1 MEIRSL
7 DRVLAILATLAALTV
22 PAMVVAILTTG
33 GTQDFFQTARSVE
46 AYGAYLATPLVA
58 LGLRLNLG
66 LDNLFMIFYGAFF
79 IMLSVR
85 LRAMLDGRLLTVALA
100 AMMLTLVLDA
110 IENHHIMTMVHSVQN
125 GLPISVTDGQLQMIA
140 SQVKFHASY
149 LAALLFAFGFLQ
161 FGRLGRIIAVVLW
174 CYIPCGVLISVTPVE
189 SAQPLVLGRTIFF
202 VFAFILSA
210 VLFFTQPGSSL
221 QNTSGQPSDNGQRST
236 PCPLRSLPLS
246 AGPFLRCFSF

>member
-7 DRVLAILATLAALTV
+7 DRVLAILAMLAALTV
-22 PAMVVAILTTG
+22 AAMVVAIVTTR
-33 GTQDFFQTARSVE
+33 GTQDFFQSARPVE

-85 LRAMLDGRLLTVALA
+85 LRTMLDSRLLTVALA

-125 GLPISVTDGQLQMIA
+125 GLPLSVTDGQLQMIA

-189 SAQPLVLGRTIFF
+189 SAQALVLGRTIFF

-210 VLFFTQPGSSL
+210 VLFFSQARASS
-221 QNTSGQPSDNGQRST
+221 QKTSGQNI
-236 PCPLRSLPLS
+236 
-246 AGPFLRCFSF
+246 

>member
-1 MEIRSL
+1 MENRSL

-22 PAMVVAILTTG
+22 AAMVVAILSTR
-33 GTQDFFQTARSVE
+33 GTQDFFQTARPVE

-66 LDNLFMIFYGAFF
+66 LDNLFMILYGAFF
-79 IMLSVR
+79 VVLSVR
-85 LRAMLDGRLLTVALA
+85 LRAMLDSRLLTVALA
-100 AMMLTLVLDA
+100 AIMLTVVLDA
-110 IENHHIMTMVHSVQN
+110 IENHHIMTMVHSVQH
-125 GLPISVTDGQLQMIA
+125 GLPLSVTDGQLQMIA

-149 LAALLFAFGFLQ
+149 LAVLLFSFGFLQ

-189 SAQPLVLGRTIFF
+189 LAQALVLGRTIFF

-210 VLFFTQPGSSL
+210 VLFFSQGPASF
-221 QNTSGQPSDNGQRST
+221 QNTYGQNIR
-236 PCPLRSLPLS
+236 
-246 AGPFLRCFSF
+246 

>member
-1 MEIRSL
+1 MEMRSL

-22 PAMVVAILTTG
+22 VAILSTG
-33 GTQDFFQTARSVE
+33 GTQDFFQSARPIE

-79 IMLSVR
+79 VMLSVR

-100 AMMLTLVLDA
+100 AMMLTVVLDA
-110 IENHHIMTMVHSVQN
+110 IENHHIMTVVHSIQN

-149 LAALLFAFGFLQ
+149 LAAFLFAFGFLQ

-189 SAQPLVLGRTIFF
+189 SAQALVLGRTIFF

-210 VLFFTQPGSSL
+210 ALFFSL
-221 QNTSGQPSDNGQRST
+221 GDTSPQKTSGQAIR
-236 PCPLRSLPLS
+236 
-246 AGPFLRCFSF
+246 

>member
-1 MEIRSL
+1 MEMRSL

-22 PAMVVAILTTG
+22 AAMVVAILTTG

-46 AYGAYLATPLVA
+46 AYSAYLATPLLS

-79 IMLSVR
+79 LVLSVR
-85 LRAMLDGRLLTVALA
+85 LWTILDSRLLTVALA
-100 AMMLTLVLDA
+100 AMMLTLVLDG
-110 IENHHIMTMVHSVQN
+110 IENHHIMTMVHSIQH
-125 GLPISVTDGQLQMIA
+125 GLPLSVTDGQLQMIA

-149 LAALLFAFGFLQ
+149 LAAFLFAFGFLQ

-174 CYIPCGVLISVTPVE
+174 CYIPCGILISVTPVE
-189 SAQPLVLGRTIFF
+189 SAQALVLGRTIFF

-210 VLFFTQPGSSL
+210 VLFFSQAG
-221 QNTSGQPSDNGQRST
+221 TSPQKTTGQTIR
-236 PCPLRSLPLS
+236 
-246 AGPFLRCFSF
+246 

>member
-22 PAMVVAILTTG
+22 AGMVVAILSTR

-66 LDNLFMIFYGAFF
+66 LDNLFMILYGAFF
-79 IMLSVR
+79 VVLSVR
-85 LRAMLDGRLLTVALA
+85 LRAMLDGRLLGIALA
-100 AMMLTLVLDA
+100 AIMLTVVLDA
-110 IENHHIMTMVHSVQN
+110 IENHHIMTMVHSVQH
-125 GLPISVTDGQLQMIA
+125 GLPLSVTDGQLQMIA
-140 SQVKFHASY
+140 SQIKFHASY
-149 LAALLFAFGFLQ
+149 LATLLFSFGFLQ

-189 SAQPLVLGRTIFF
+189 SAQALVLGRTIFF

-210 VLFFTQPGSSL
+210 ILFFSQA
-221 QNTSGQPSDNGQRST
+221 NTSDQKASGQTIQ
-236 PCPLRSLPLS
+236 
-246 AGPFLRCFSF
+246 

>member
-1 MEIRSL
+1 MEMRSL

-22 PAMVVAILTTG
+22 AAMVVAIVSTG
-33 GTQDFFQTARSVE
+33 GTQDFFQTARPIE
-46 AYGAYLATPLVA
+46 AYAAYLATPLVA

-79 IMLSVR
+79 IGLSVR
-85 LRAMLDGRLLTVALA
+85 LRTMLDGRLLTVALA

-125 GLPISVTDGQLQMIA
+125 GLPLSVTDGQLQMIA

-149 LAALLFAFGFLQ
+149 LAAFLFAFGFLQ
-161 FGRLGRIIAVVLW
+161 FGRLGRFIAIVLW
-174 CYIPCGVLISVTPVE
+174 CYVPCGVLISVTPVE
-189 SAQPLVLGRTIFF
+189 SAQALVLGRTIFF

-210 VLFFTQPGSSL
+210 VLFFSQGKTSPQK
-221 QNTSGQPSDNGQRST
+221 TSGQDIR
-236 PCPLRSLPLS
+236 
-246 AGPFLRCFSF
+246 

>member
-22 PAMVVAILTTG
+22 AAMVVAILTTG

-46 AYGAYLATPLVA
+46 AYSAYLATPLLA

-79 IMLSVR
+79 LVLSVR
-85 LRAMLDGRLLTVALA
+85 LRTILDSRLLTVALA
-100 AMMLTLVLDA
+100 AMMLTLVLDG
-110 IENHHIMTMVHSVQN
+110 IENHHIMTMVHSIQH
-125 GLPISVTDGQLQMIA
+125 GLPLSVTDGQLQMIA

-149 LAALLFAFGFLQ
+149 LAAFLFAFGFLQ

-189 SAQPLVLGRTIFF
+189 SAQALVLGRTIFF

-210 VLFFTQPGSSL
+210 VLFFSQAGNSPQKKT
-221 QNTSGQPSDNGQRST
+221 GQTIR
-236 PCPLRSLPLS
+236 
-246 AGPFLRCFSF
+246 